1 MQKLARQNTFED
13 SQSPN
18 KRLKQPQQDK
28 AVVL

>member
-1 MQKLARQNTFED
+1 MQKLARQITFED